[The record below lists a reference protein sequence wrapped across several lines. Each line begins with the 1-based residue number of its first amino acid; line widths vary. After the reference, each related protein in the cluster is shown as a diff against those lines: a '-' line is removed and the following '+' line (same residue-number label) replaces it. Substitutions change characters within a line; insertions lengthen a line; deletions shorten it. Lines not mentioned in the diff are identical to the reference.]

1 MTVPTSLF
9 VKDGHG
15 TPLSDAE
22 LVGVAKEV
30 NAKQKLIELTEEIEM
45 VPHMQSLEGTPNAT
59 TLLRRWSHVTGPNL
73 ARSYLIQHLK
83 VIGLHETAHK

>member
-22 LVGVAKEV
+22 LEGVSKEV
-30 NAKQKLIELTEEIEM
+30 NEKQLKELTEEIEM
-45 VPHMQSLEGTPNAT
+45 VPHMQSLVGTPNAT
-59 TLLRRWSHVTGPNL
+59 TLLRRWSHVTGPNS
-73 ARSYLIQHLK
+73 ARSYLVQHLK